1 MVKTLT
7 GQNASL
13 FSPDV
18 YTHLWDTEIDRSA
31 IRNQIVISFS
41 NELKD
46 HEKQNILDLKQ
57 LPKSEKHF
65 FSISHS
71 PVGSGFVAHKNPIGL
86 DIEKIS
92 RTKKLSLIKRI
103 STEDEIKL
111 FNENWFLIWSIKE
124 SAFKRMSQSNAGL
137 TTMSQI
143 TIKEVDFNKS
153 KTLSA
158 RVNFENKIFM
168 SDCYWD
174 HQKVICVCK

>member
-1 MVKTLT
+1 MGKMLT
-7 GQNASL
+7 GQSTSL
-13 FSPDV
+13 FSPDI

-31 IRNQIVISFS
+31 IRHQIVTNFS

-46 HEKQNILDLKQ
+46 YEKQNILDLKQ

-71 PVGSGFVAHKNPIGL
+71 PAGSGFVAHKNPIGF

-92 RTKKLSLIKRI
+92 RTNKLSLIKRI
-103 STEDEIKL
+103 SSEEEIKL

-124 SAFKRMSQSNAGL
+124 SAFKRISQSNEAL

-143 TIKEVDFNKS
+143 TITKADLNKS
-153 KTLSA
+153 KSLAA
-158 RVNFENKIFM
+158 RVSFENKIFM
-168 SDCYWD
+168 CDCYWD
-174 HQKVICVCK
+174 DEKVICVCT